1 MVLLSTS
8 IVIASTALQHHE
20 SSKVQACPCF
30 INYSLQ
36 RFGHEPACTPASLTF
51 VKESIYALYKR
62 VLGVAGVG
70 GLRSRPSYLGSG
82 EVQLAQ
88 QSQAPR
94 ETASMNGGGSFT
106 GKRRP
111 GSVGRGDSPPRSGG
125 LPSRD
130 SGGLA
135 PQSAFFQRA
144 QELGK
149 DSSPVCQHALFCCVG
164 QVAPLG
170 TNL

>member
-1 MVLLSTS
+1 M
-8 IVIASTALQHHE
+8 
-20 SSKVQACPCF
+20 
-30 INYSLQ
+30 
-36 RFGHEPACTPASLTF
+36 
-51 VKESIYALYKR
+51 LYKSL
-62 VLGVAGVG
+62 LGDAGVG

-106 GKRRP
+106 GKRRQ
-111 GSVGRGDSPPRSGG
+111 GSAGRGDSPPRSGG

-149 DSSPVCQHALFCCVG
+149 DSSPVCQPFLLFPVR
-164 QVAPLG
+164 QLAPQISPSMW
-170 TNL
+170 TC